1 VCHDKVNLEYEV
13 LKPYVCNRKLCQY
26 QFYDL
31 SMGSALE
38 VSERTTLHDHF
49 TDYNQHDVV
58 ARSEVVDVLLATT
71 YASAGEG
78 VLDPRP
84 IGLGLRVHIPQYG
97 IVAQTRGMAMGPGG
111 VEVDSPPDP
120 PLGQDGMADFD
131 QLSPAKVCFFIRDA
145 YPLAHIFISA
155 KCGSQESSRSGSQRA
170 SAPLHRVHTES

>member
-1 VCHDKVNLEYEV
+1 
-13 LKPYVCNRKLCQY
+13 
-26 QFYDL
+26 
-31 SMGSALE
+31 MGSALE
-38 VSERTTLHDHF
+38 VSKGTTLHDRV

-78 VLDPRP
+78 VLNPRP

-111 VEVDSPPDP
+111 VQVDSPPDP

-131 QLSPAKVCFFIRDA
+131 QLSPAKVCFLIEHA
-145 YPLAHIFISA
+145 YPRPYIFILA
-155 KCGSQESSRSGSQRA
+155 KCGSEKSSRSGSQCA
-170 SAPLHRVHTES
+170 SATLHRVHTES